1 MNALLIFVVVG
12 SLAPQAPDCA
22 WGIRARDTTLPLRP
36 LAVAQSSP
44 LEDRKLAAIAETEGE
59 ARTLSLELERLARIT
74 PTEGGAN
81 PAFAQAKKAFDER
94 LVLLGKKLDALRAT
108 PADAAQEATY
118 ELDAALQAVRT
129 AYSQA
134 LAAAP

>member
-1 MNALLIFVVVG
+1 MNALLAFVVVA
-12 SLAPQAPDCA
+12 SFAPPAPDCV
-22 WGIRARDTTLPLRP
+22 WGTRACDTTLPLRP

-44 LEDRKLAAIAETEGE
+44 LENRKLATIAETEGE
-59 ARTLSLELERLARIT
+59 TRTLSLELERLARIT
-74 PTEGGAN
+74 PTDGGAN
-81 PAFAQAKKAFDER
+81 LAFAQAKKAFDEK
-94 LVLLGKKLDALRAT
+94 LGLLGKKLDALRAT

-118 ELDAALQAVRT
+118 EVDAALQAVRT